1 MSTPVDFV
9 GLNTLIVKN
18 ANTEKNTTN
27 NLLKQKP
34 FVIQSD
40 NPLVFNRKDI
50 MIASSDEER
59 EAKYFHETSETGF
72 ARTYTKSFSIN
83 IKFKVN
89 DRNQMRSTNLTAVE
103 SLSGVPYLAGDTV
116 STSTTD
122 YVVVGTNLHTD
133 DPDGGGAGGASRFGV
148 GLVRSG
154 LEFGGNRLRVVIY
167 NASDIIATEK
177 LITYPSEIHDITIV
191 FYDNEDDNYYKSSKS
206 DRISSTVRTQFSG
219 TDTRRITAA
228 LFVDGEHLGRY
239 TEGNY
244 INEVMYNLHAVF
256 RVKGL
261 KDRTQDSPQR
271 DIDDHVYFFQGIT
284 GDGFGG
290 LITDTTNVADFSLY
304 SIATWDRSLT
314 EQEVIAI
321 HRADENYYFNRDK
334 YSHIPFIDNTNGLKN
349 TIPKEKFLYI
359 NTEYEKSIADFSEQ
373 NNPGYAQ
380 HSSIGVANDQL
391 NLSVYDSDGTVDEV
405 LKGKATVFS
414 SYYNN
419 FNGPYGYSL
428 FKQLRASQNWLMR
441 LYNKNNIFSFVS
453 EKGDTITVTK
463 DGKIL
468 STHKTKYGDIQNL
481 TETPV
486 SEQHKPLEMIATI
499 SDGFD
504 DEKLSIK
511 GTYSNETQ
519 FFKNKAINVET
530 SREIEDSETYED
542 LKALTDKETTP
553 LKSFDKLTLKQ
564 SVFPKNIYTHS
575 RNHRTRPTY
584 SSKIWRD
591 QRASRTELDLNNG
604 FGYYTPSQSFWPLD
618 AEENF
623 TTLPTTNYYGGALGY
638 NSSGAAGVLQNSYS
652 LFATS
657 SDLSGVDVDNVVSAS
672 ILYARPHTLTAS
684 TSVRNPFFTNLSGGT
699 IGDCSKFT
707 GHAAWEAPDMAGFFN
722 TDGNFQLSPKKPF
735 PDSYDEWAESFRGLG
750 KGYSVVPE
758 FRISDHVNH
767 YLTNGFTSQ
776 KLDFL
781 DVKGGN
787 QDYAK
792 SSDQDFFK
800 VYSTT
805 DFLKNFEIVKEDFEN
820 KATPTGITLR
830 CKAIKKFLP
839 YEGFYPCQRTVD
851 LSKQFYDSY
860 GFFISGSS
868 WSTHPNGTSV
878 SGAVAD
884 VSSTSKY
891 ISQNLMT
898 PLFSPGILFNSIK
911 SGIACDFPVMTDS
924 YYTSSYSYGNVFS
937 SDFGK
942 RIPFEALMEPEKHL
956 ANYELF
962 SMEPDSQS
970 PKTKSIW
977 TGQGD
982 NLYKLMINN
991 FVSEVGDFFL
1001 ENERHT
1007 TIASLP
1013 EGDPNFGNVQPGK
1026 VYGMRIKMFR
1036 SITGSK
1042 GTETPYNG
1050 TTYGIPQDN
1059 GDMGESF
1066 TMYSRPSAFGP
1077 PTLLSSDL
1085 MSGFPNFEAKTWT
1098 RFKFTGSI
1106 DFSYIEGYTLPPAT
1120 SLLNSSSLEGYN
1132 FSFTPPYYHGE
1143 AWADIFFQPPDGA
1156 KKYSLSEIINN
1167 SSVEFLRHYVS
1178 SSDSTVNI
1186 KPQSLLINDQAMQI
1200 ASSMNIFSRGIL
1212 REDSESLTINTQLE
1226 TKYRWIIQS
1235 KWETPTLN
1243 FNHLSHED
1251 LTMPP
1256 SHVSA
1261 SVPIGMWHQYGR
1273 LPQRTDEGVFI
1284 QVTDIPSNWIEGAML
1299 GDLNKTGSL
1308 VDLCGFSTDPI
1319 RVGEIKNTK
1328 TIEEAV
1334 VAVPFVNRNGFRE
1347 FFKLNKND
1355 VANAISGVEEAV
1367 SPTVFKLTQQL
1378 DKYVFPPQF
1387 DYKRNQDIA
1396 PVAMYVFEFSHEF
1409 TKQDLADIWQNLPP
1423 KLGEVHETAEA
1434 TISHALFAEEFLGKG
1449 ADPKKTE
1456 NGIERNIVSELTDLP
1471 SDIQWMVF
1479 KVKKRAKSNYF
1490 EKMFQRNESRDS
1502 DGNTNFTV
1510 DSTGKKSDVS
1520 YNWPYDF
1527 FSMVELIK
1535 LDAEVE
1541 FSNVDEQKSKEEKKL
1556 VTKPYIFRED

>member
-1 MSTPVDFV
+1 
-9 GLNTLIVKN
+9 
-18 ANTEKNTTN
+18 
-27 NLLKQKP
+27 
-34 FVIQSD
+34 
-40 NPLVFNRKDI
+40 
-50 MIASSDEER
+50 
-59 EAKYFHETSETGF
+59 
-72 ARTYTKSFSIN
+72 
-83 IKFKVN
+83 
-89 DRNQMRSTNLTAVE
+89 MRAHN
-103 SLSGVPYLAGDTV
+103 
-116 STSTTD
+116 
-122 YVVVGTNLHTD
+122 
-133 DPDGGGAGGASRFGV
+133 
-148 GLVRSG
+148 
-154 LEFGGNRLRVVIY
+154 
-167 NASDIIATEK
+167 K
-177 LITYPSEIHDITIV
+177 
-191 FYDNEDDNYYKSSKS
+191 
-206 DRISSTVRTQFSG
+206 
-219 TDTRRITAA
+219 
-228 LFVDGEHLGRY
+228 
-239 TEGNY
+239 
-244 INEVMYNLHAVF
+244 
-256 RVKGL
+256 
-261 KDRTQDSPQR
+261 
-271 DIDDHVYFFQGIT
+271 
-284 GDGFGG
+284 
-290 LITDTTNVADFSLY
+290 
-304 SIATWDRSLT
+304 
-314 EQEVIAI
+314 
-321 HRADENYYFNRDK
+321 
-334 YSHIPFIDNTNGLKN
+334 DNT
-349 TIPKEKFLYI
+349 
-359 NTEYEKSIADFSEQ
+359 
-373 NNPGYAQ
+373 
-380 HSSIGVANDQL
+380 
-391 NLSVYDSDGTVDEV
+391 
-405 LKGKATVFS
+405 
-414 SYYNN
+414 
-419 FNGPYGYSL
+419 
-428 FKQLRASQNWLMR
+428 
-441 LYNKNNIFSFVS
+441 FSFVS
-453 EKGDTITVTK
+453 EKGDTITNIK

-530 SREIEDSETYED
+530 SRELDNSETYED
-542 LKALTDKETTP
+542 LKALTDRETTP

-575 RNHRTRPTY
+575 RNHRTRPNY

-591 QRASRTELDLNNG
+591 RRFLRTELDLNNG
-604 FGYYTPSQSFWPLD
+604 FGYYIPSQSFWPLD

-623 TTLPTTNYYGGALGY
+623 TTLPTTNYYGGANGY
-638 NSSGAAGVLQNSYS
+638 NTSGAAGVLQNSYS
-652 LFATS
+652 LFATHIQDTIS
-657 SDLSGVDVDNVVSAS
+657 VDTSVSAS

-699 IGDCSKFT
+699 IGNCSKYT

-820 KATPTGITLR
+820 KVTPTRITLR

-851 LSKQFYDSY
+851 LAKQFYDSY
-860 GFFISGSS
+860 GFFVSGSS
-868 WSTHPNGTSV
+868 WDEHPDGSSV
-878 SGAVAD
+878 SDGIAL

-924 YYTSSYSYGNVFS
+924 YYTSSFGIGGNVINDTF
-937 SDFGK
+937 DK
-942 RIPFEALMEPEKHL
+942 RVPFEALMEPEKHL

-962 SMEPDSQS
+962 SIEADTNS
-970 PKTKSIW
+970 PKIKSTW

-982 NLYKLMINN
+982 ELYKLMINN

-1001 ENERHT
+1001 ENERYT
-1007 TIASLP
+1007 TITSLP

-1059 GDMGESF
+1059 GAMGESF

-1077 PTLLSSDL
+1077 ATADDGQRYTPSSPWSPSAWKL
-1085 MSGFPNFEAKTWT
+1085 
-1098 RFKFTGSI
+1098 FKFEGSL
-1106 DFSYIEGYTLPPAT
+1106 DFSYELDKNYNAAAFDTTA
-1120 SLLNSSSLEGYN
+1120 SNSIVGENYE
-1132 FSFTPPYYHGE
+1132 FTPPYYHGE
-1143 AWADIFFQPPDGA
+1143 AWADVFFKPPEGA

-1167 SSVEFLRHYVS
+1167 SSVEFYRHYLSAS
-1178 SSDSTVNI
+1178 SATLNIDSDS
-1186 KPQSLLINDQAMQI
+1186 LRINDRAMQI
-1200 ASSMNIFSRGIL
+1200 PSSMNIFSRGIL
-1212 REDSESLTINTQLE
+1212 LEDSENLTINTQIE
-1226 TKYRWIIQS
+1226 SKYRWIIQS

-1256 SHVSA
+1256 YHASA

-1273 LPQRTDEGVFI
+1273 LPQRTDEGIFI

-1299 GDLNKTGSL
+1299 GDLNNTGSL
-1308 VDLCGFSTDPI
+1308 VDLCGFSTDAI

-1328 TIEEAV
+1328 LIEEAV

-1387 DYKRNQDIA
+1387 DYKRNKDIA

-1434 TISHALFAEEFLGKG
+1434 TVSHALFAEEFLGKG

-1541 FSNVDEQKSKEEKKL
+1541 FSNVDVQTSKEEKKL

>member
-1 MSTPVDFV
+1 MSTPLDFV
-9 GLNTLIVKN
+9 GLNTLITKN
-18 ANTEKNTTN
+18 EDLKAENKVTNYDKPRLDYIIDATNGSKNLSAIELGKTIEELEAKHGKLIGSKINGRQYLNDSYSTFVTSFKGGGKNLTFEITFNYNGWTPVEGSASNTTTAFLYGSEGSSLFTLFDR
-27 NLLKQKP
+27 LLVILPITGIGDTIALATEGASAGGSYTRPRVIWP
-34 FVIQSD
+34 F
-40 NPLVFNRKDI
+40 DI
-50 MIASSDEER
+50 SSYKSGDIKLTIVLYSDEEN
-59 EAKYFHETSETGF
+59 F
-72 ARTYTKSFSIN
+72 
-83 IKFKVN
+83 
-89 DRNQMRSTNLTAVE
+89 
-103 SLSGVPYLAGDTV
+103 
-116 STSTTD
+116 
-122 YVVVGTNLHTD
+122 
-133 DPDGGGAGGASRFGV
+133 
-148 GLVRSG
+148 
-154 LEFGGNRLRVVIY
+154 
-167 NASDIIATEK
+167 
-177 LITYPSEIHDITIV
+177 
-191 FYDNEDDNYYKSSKS
+191 YKSSKS
-206 DRISSTVRTQFSG
+206 GKFSSQERKYAIYVNGQELG
-219 TDTRRITAA
+219 TPLIYSSVDA
-228 LFVDGEHLGRY
+228 LESAY
-239 TEGNY
+239 
-244 INEVMYNLHAVF
+244 
-256 RVKGL
+256 KGL
-261 KDRTQDSPQR
+261 SLLLLEY
-271 DIDDHVYFFQGIT
+271 IQGVSTPSI
-284 GDGFGG
+284 GSDLNDYAG
-290 LITDTTNVADFSLY
+290 LGYEYIVDAFAGKIK
-304 SIATWDRSLT
+304 SIIVWDEAIEDNLIEELNNRSL
-314 EQEVIAI
+314 E
-321 HRADENYYFNRDK
+321 YYYKRNNG
-334 YSHIPFIDNTNGLKN
+334 IDVGETQ
-349 TIPKEKFLYI
+349 IPKESFITYD
-359 NTEYEKSIADFSEQ
+359 NTIIEKSINEISHHNSIASIVSSQGEQ
-373 NNPGYAQ
+373 VLLSAVLNN
-380 HSSIGVANDQL
+380 I
-391 NLSVYDSDGTVDEV
+391 
-405 LKGKATVFS
+405 
-414 SYYNN
+414 
-419 FNGPYGYSL
+419 NGPYGYSS

-441 LYNKNNIFSFVS
+441 AYNKDNTFSFVS

-519 FFKNKAINVET
+519 FFKNKVINVET

-542 LKALTDKETTP
+542 LKALTDTETTP

-575 RNHRTRPTY
+575 RNHRTRPAY

-591 QRASRTELDLNNG
+591 QRASRTELGLNNG

-657 SDLSGVDVDNVVSAS
+657 SDLSGVEIDNVVSAS

-684 TSVRNPFFTNLSGGT
+684 TSVKNPFFTNLSGGT

-707 GHAAWEAPDMAGFFN
+707 GHAAWEAGDMAGFFN

-805 DFLKNFEIVKEDFEN
+805 DFLKNFEIVKEDFKN
-820 KATPTGITLR
+820 KAAPTGITLR

-851 LSKQFYDSY
+851 LAKQFYDSY

-868 WSTHPNGTSV
+868 WNEHELGYTV
-878 SGAVAD
+878 SGAIAD

-891 ISQNLMT
+891 IAQPLIT

-911 SGIACDFPVMTDS
+911 SGIACDFPIFDYPYVTGSVTPSLDGPFI
-924 YYTSSYSYGNVFS
+924 SSEIR
-937 SDFGK
+937 K

-956 ANYELF
+956 ANFEIH
-962 SMEPDSQS
+962 SIDPDIQS
-970 PKTKSIW
+970 PKIKSTW

-991 FVSEVGDFFL
+991 FVSEIGDFFL

-1007 TIASLP
+1007 TITSLP

-1026 VYGMRIKMFR
+1026 IYGMRIKMFR
-1036 SITGSK
+1036 SISGSK
-1042 GTETPYNG
+1042 GVYIDHEG
-1050 TTYGIPQDN
+1050 DVYGIPQDN
-1059 GDMGESF
+1059 GEMGETF

-1077 PTLLSSDL
+1077 PVARIVNSSAN
-1085 MSGFPNFEAKTWT
+1085 NFRAINWAK
-1098 RFKFTGSI
+1098 FKFEGSI
-1106 DFSYIEGYTLPPAT
+1106 DFSYPGPDTARSISLPPGYGY
-1120 SLLNSSSLEGYN
+1120 SSIGPEDGYN
-1132 FSFTPPYYHGE
+1132 WPFTPPYYHGE
-1143 AWADIFFQPPDGA
+1143 AWADIFFQPPSGA

-1167 SSVEFLRHYVS
+1167 SSVEFFRHYTTS
-1178 SSDSTVNI
+1178 SVSDSNLSSGI
-1186 KPQSLLINDQAMQI
+1186 SFPSLMINDQAMQI
-1200 ASSMNIFSRGIL
+1200 PSSMNIFSRGIL
-1212 REDSESLTINTQLE
+1212 REDSENLTINTQIE
-1226 TKYRWIIQS
+1226 SKYRWIIQS

-1256 SHVSA
+1256 SHATA

-1273 LPQRTDEGVFI
+1273 LPQRTDEGIFI
-1284 QVTDIPSNWIEGAML
+1284 QVTDIPSNWIEGAMS
-1299 GDLNKTGSL
+1299 GSVNTTGSL

-1347 FFKLNKND
+1347 FFKLNRND

-1367 SPTVFKLTQQL
+1367 GPTVFKLTQQL

-1387 DYKRNQDIA
+1387 DYKRNKDIT

-1434 TISHALFAEEFLGKG
+1434 TVSHALFAEEFLGKG

-1541 FSNVDEQKSKEEKKL
+1541 FSNVDEQKSKQEKKL